1 MDSRNP
7 TTISGISMGQARVPT
22 LFESVDLDGPKID
35 DGFVE
40 ERDKFYRL
48 LHF

>member
-1 MDSRNP
+1 MDADNP
-7 TTISGISMGQARVPT
+7 TIISSVSMGQARVPT
-22 LFESVDLDGPKID
+22 LFESMDLDGSKID

-48 LHF
+48 LHS